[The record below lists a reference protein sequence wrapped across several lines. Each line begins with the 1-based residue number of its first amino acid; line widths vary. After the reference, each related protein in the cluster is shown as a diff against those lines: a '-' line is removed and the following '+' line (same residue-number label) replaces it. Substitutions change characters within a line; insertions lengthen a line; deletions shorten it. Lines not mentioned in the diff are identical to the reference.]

1 MDCIY
6 TAIFFIDRK
15 SLQEGKINPQIL
27 VFFYFLNLTW
37 EFLFFFLVIVFFSNR
52 NKLYILYLENI
63 LHYRRKVKR

>member
-37 EFLFFFLVIVFFSNR
+37 EFLFFFFNNSVIEINYTFFIWKIFCTIEER
-52 NKLYILYLENI
+52 
-63 LHYRRKVKR
+63 